1 MTALVTALTE
11 DFTLGEFI
19 VSREYPHLASQVRD
33 CLTETDKIKCFLLA
47 RLYLQ
52 NVRNQY
58 KSAITILSG
67 KRSFE
72 LNKAIGGSSTSD
84 HLFLR
89 KRQRCRCLDQHERM
103 GMGATNLLSAPKIHP
118 HFTAKPK
125 ALSGKTQINRR
136 KNNSSFIKKSG
147 KRKNQWQ
154 NFLQTSWHNPT
165 SSK

>member
-84 HLFLR
+84 HLFLNETAAVDFTCENIKDVAVWISMKDWGWGQLIYYPHQKFIHISLPSQKHYR
-89 KRQRCRCLDQHERM
+89 EKLKSID
-103 GMGATNLLSAPKIHP
+103 GKITPLL
-118 HFTAKPK
+118 
-125 ALSGKTQINRR
+125 
-136 KNNSSFIKKSG
+136 
-147 KRKNQWQ
+147 
-154 NFLQTSWHNPT
+154 
-165 SSK
+165 